1 MSGKKS
7 NRGTEKQPAKKQPG
21 EKPANSRG
29 LLKTTSSIGGWTL
42 ISRILGFVRD
52 ILLARVLGAGMLA
65 DAFFVALKLPNF
77 FRRMFA
83 EGTLT
88 VALVPVLADERKQG
102 EEEAH
107 DFLNALAGLLLAA
120 LLVFTILGMLG
131 MPLLL
136 YIFAPGFHDEPERWN
151 QTLTLA
157 RWMFPYMAM
166 ISLAAM
172 SWAILNSYR
181 KFAIAAASPAL
192 LNIALIFAAV
202 VLAPTFSN
210 PALALAIGVLLGGA
224 LQLGIQFPALKRI
237 GWTPR
242 PIWRIAHPAVK
253 RTLKLF
259 GPAVVGVAAVQI
271 NILVGT
277 ILATLLPVG
286 AVSYLYYSD
295 RIVQLPLALFGI
307 AMGTALL
314 PALSEHFSDNNPQ
327 SAMNELRRGLGWLIW
342 ITLPAM
348 LGLLLL
354 AEPIITTLFEH
365 GRFTHADSIATA
377 HALQAYALG
386 LVAFCWARVLSTACF
401 AEKDAKTPMRFAIIS
416 VAANILFAVALMIP
430 LGFIGLALATSLA
443 AFVNVALLM
452 RHLSGKNGGIFDA
465 QNIRRMLRAALA
477 CLPMLLFL
485 LALESLWLFPAGGK
499 AMQCLWLAIAVI
511 GGLGVFVL
519 AAQLCG
525 ERLIPRKKQ

>member
-1 MSGKKS
+1 MDGNKS
-7 NRGTEKQPAKKQPG
+7 NSSEPETSGGNAPEKG
-21 EKPANSRG
+21 R
-29 LLKTTSSIGGWTL
+29 LLKTAGTIGSWTL
-42 ISRILGFVRD
+42 VSRVLGFVRD

-88 VALVPVLADERKQG
+88 VALVPVLADERRQG
-102 EEEAH
+102 EAEAH

-136 YIFAPGFHDEPERWN
+136 YIFAPGFHDEAQRW
-151 QTLTLA
+151 QLTLSLA

-172 SWAILNSYR
+172 SWAVLNTYR
-181 KFAIAAASPAL
+181 RFAVAAASPAM
-192 LNIALIFAAV
+192 LNIAMIFAAI
-202 VLAPTFSN
+202 VLAPSFSN
-210 PALALAIGVLLGGA
+210 PAQALAIGVLLGGA
-224 LQLGIQFPALKRI
+224 LQLAIQFPALKRI

-242 PIWRIAHPAVK
+242 PVWRVAHPAVK

-259 GPAVVGVAAVQI
+259 GPAVLGVAAVQI
-271 NILVGT
+271 NLLVGT

-314 PALSEHFSDNNPQ
+314 PALSEHFSRSQ
-327 SAMNELRRGLGWLIW
+327 HALALTELRLGLGWLTW
-342 ITLPAM
+342 ITLPAT

-354 AEPIITTLFEH
+354 AEPIMTTLFEH
-365 GRFTHADSIATA
+365 GRFTHTDSIAAA

-386 LVAFCWARVLSTACF
+386 LVAFCWARVLSTACY
-401 AEKDAKTPMRFAIIS
+401 AEKDSKTPMRYAAIS
-416 VAANILFAVALMIP
+416 VAVNILLAAMLMWP
-430 LGFIGLALATSLA
+430 LGFVGLALATSLA
-443 AFVNVALLM
+443 SFVNVALLL
-452 RHLSGKNGGIFDA
+452 RHLHRRHGRVLDA
-465 QNIRRMLRAALA
+465 DSLRRMLRAVLT

-485 LALESLWLFPAGGK
+485 V
-499 AMQCLWLAIAVI
+499 AMQMQWAFPVGEKLMQCAWLGASVI
-511 GGLGVFVL
+511 GGLGIFL
-519 AAQLCG
+519 LCAQLFG
-525 ERLIPRKKQ
+525 ERLLPQRRN

>member
-1 MSGKKS
+1 MNGKKS
-7 NRGTEKQPAKKQPG
+7 NKTGKNPAGT
-21 EKPANSRG
+21 KPESSPG
-29 LLKTTSSIGGWTL
+29 LLKTTGTIGGWTL
-42 ISRILGFVRD
+42 ISRLLGFVRD
-52 ILLARVLGAGMLA
+52 ILLARVLGAGILA

-102 EEEAH
+102 EAAAH
-107 DFLNALAGLLLAA
+107 DFLNALAGLLLAG
-120 LLVFTILGMLG
+120 LLIFTVLGMLG

-136 YIFAPGFHDEPERWN
+136 YIFAPGFHDEPERWQ
-151 QTLTLA
+151 QTLLLA

-172 SWAILNSYR
+172 SWAILNCYR
-181 KFAIAAASPAL
+181 RFAIAAASPAL
-192 LNIALIFAAV
+192 LNISLIFAAI
-202 VLAPTFSN
+202 VLAPSFAN
-210 PALALAIGVLLGGA
+210 PGLALACGVLLGGA

-242 PIWRIAHPAVK
+242 PIWRVAHPAVK

-259 GPAVVGVAAVQI
+259 GPAVIGVAAVQI

-314 PALSEHFSDNNPQ
+314 PALSEHFTESRPET
-327 SAMNELRRGLGWLIW
+327 AVAELGRGLGWLIW

-348 LGLLLL
+348 LGLLML
-354 AEPIITTLFEH
+354 AEPIIITLFEH
-365 GRFTHADSIATA
+365 GRFTHADSFATA

-386 LVAFCWARVLSTACF
+386 LIAFCWARVLSTACY
-401 AEKDAKTPMRFAIIS
+401 AAKDSKTPMRFAIIS
-416 VAANILFAVALMIP
+416 VVANIILAAGLMWP
-430 LGFIGLALATSLA
+430 LGFVGLALATSLA
-443 AFVNVALLM
+443 SFVNTGLLI
-452 RHLSGKNGGIFDA
+452 RHLHQKHGRILDA
-465 QNIRRMLRAALA
+465 DGFRRMLRACLA

-485 LALESLWLFPAGGK
+485 FAIKHFWVFPADNK
-499 AMQCLWLAIAVI
+499 WLQCAWLAVAVT
-511 GGLGVFVL
+511 GGFSVFLLG
-519 AAQLCG
+519 AQLCG
-525 ERLIPRKKQ
+525 ERLLPARKTK